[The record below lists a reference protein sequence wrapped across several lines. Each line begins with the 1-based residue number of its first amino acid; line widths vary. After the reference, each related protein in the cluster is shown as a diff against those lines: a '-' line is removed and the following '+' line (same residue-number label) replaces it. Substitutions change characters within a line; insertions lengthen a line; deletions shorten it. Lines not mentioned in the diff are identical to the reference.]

1 MASWPRPL
9 TQKRQRIRHL
19 RPTRTRFEASDAR
32 RDFGFRISNFGFS
45 LSVNRNSGLSSIRNR
60 KSAISISMSIY
71 RRVLAYYRPFWPQT
85 IFGLLLSLCGIGLNL
100 LKPWPLKF
108 IVDQILPSFARGS
121 QTNTFIGFQLFAGHL
136 RIPTSPILSVHG
148 LIAALCLALIAIQLV
163 WGAINW
169 ITSYL
174 FVKIGLQALLKLRTD
189 LYAYLQSLSLKY
201 HDARRS
207 SDSSFRVAYDSQSIQ
222 TIYNKGFT
230 NIFGSIITLVGTFV
244 IMVRLDWQLTLLSLA
259 IVPLIVGAIYFFAHR
274 IRREST
280 FIQEQESAMLAQAQ
294 EGLSSIRMV
303 HAFGREEFEILQF
316 HQQASQSLEA
326 NLRLTLTN
334 VNSALVIS
342 TLMVIGTAAMYYVG
356 TLHVLAGTLTLG
368 SLLVFSAYLLMLYQP
383 LESLTYTAWAMEGA
397 TAGARR
403 CFEVL
408 DGQDDVVD
416 SPKAIAISS
425 ARGLIEFQNVSF
437 AYAQDRRVLHNLHL
451 TISPNQIVA
460 LVGGTGAGKSTLLSL
475 VPRFYDPTSGSV
487 MLDGC
492 DLREITKKSLRAQIA
507 IVLQDTLLFS
517 TSVRE
522 NIAYGRPDATE
533 EEIVDA
539 ARRAQADE
547 FILQM
552 PNGYQSAV
560 GERGG
565 HLSVGQRQRLGIAR
579 AFLKNAPV
587 LLLDEPTS
595 ALDPATES
603 AIMETIKELMRGRTT
618 LIATHRLATVHNVD
632 QIVVLDRG
640 RVVEQGRGSELVAR
654 GGVYAKLY
662 TSGKFAT

>member
-1 MASWPRPL
+1 
-9 TQKRQRIRHL
+9 
-19 RPTRTRFEASDAR
+19 
-32 RDFGFRISNFGFS
+32 
-45 LSVNRNSGLSSIRNR
+45 
-60 KSAISISMSIY
+60 MSIY
-71 RRVLAYYRPFWPQT
+71 RRVLRYYRPFWAQT
-85 IFGLLLSLCGIGLNL
+85 IFGLLLSLVGIGVNL
-100 LKPWPLKF
+100 LKPWPFKI
-108 IVDQILPSFARGS
+108 IVDHILPHPNDAYWVLGPATR
-121 QTNTFIGFQLFAGHL
+121 A
-136 RIPTSPILSVHG
+136 IL
-148 LIAALCLALIAIQLV
+148 ILCLALVLLQFF
-163 WGAINW
+163 WGIVNW
-169 ITSYL
+169 VTNYL

-230 NIFGSIITLVGTFV
+230 NIFASIITLIGTFAV
-244 IMVRLDWQLTLLSLA
+244 MVRIDWQLTLLSLA
-259 IVPLIVGAIYFFAHR
+259 IVPLLLGAIYFFADR

-280 FIQEQESAMLAQAQ
+280 FIQEQESAVLAQAQ

-303 HAFGREEFEILQF
+303 HAFGREEWEVRQF
-316 HQQASQSLEA
+316 HQQASQSLQA

-383 LESLTYTAWAMEGA
+383 LESLTYTTWAMEGA
-397 TAGARR
+397 TAGAKR

-416 SPKAIAISS
+416 SPDAIAITE
-425 ARGLIEFQNVSF
+425 ANGALQFHHVSF
-437 AYAQDRRVLHNLHL
+437 GYAHDRQVLHDVDLRID
-451 TISPNQIVA
+451 TNQIAA

-487 MLDGC
+487 TLDGR
-492 DLREITKKSLRAQIA
+492 DLRQITKKSLRAQVGM
-507 IVLQDTLLFS
+507 VLQDTLLFS
-517 TSVRE
+517 TTIRE
-522 NIAYGRPDATE
+522 NIAYGRPDASE
-533 EEIVDA
+533 REIVDA

-547 FILQM
+547 FIRAL
-552 PNGYQSAV
+552 PNGYASLV

-565 HLSVGQRQRLGIAR
+565 HLSVGQRQRIGIAR
-579 AFLKNAPV
+579 AFLKNAPI

-595 ALDPATES
+595 ALDPTTES
-603 AIMETIKELMRGRTT
+603 AIMDTIKELMRGRTT
-618 LIATHRLATVHNVD
+618 LIVTHRLATIHNVD
-632 QIVVLDRG
+632 RIVVLERG
-640 RVVEQGRGSELVAR
+640 CVVEQGRGPDLVAR

-662 TSGKFAT
+662 ASGKFPM